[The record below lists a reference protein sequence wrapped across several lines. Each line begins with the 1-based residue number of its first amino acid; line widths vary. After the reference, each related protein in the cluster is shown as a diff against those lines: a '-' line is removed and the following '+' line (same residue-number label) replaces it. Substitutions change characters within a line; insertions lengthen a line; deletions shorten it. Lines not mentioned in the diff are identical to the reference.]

1 MALWLS
7 GSLPAMYHAE
17 NIGPLVESERE
28 QRERA
33 REREREK
40 GKKRAPISSGR
51 ARESAA
57 VSGDK
62 SSVCYTRSRGER
74 KVDDSFGGRERACRV

>member
-1 MALWLS
+1 MWVD
-7 GSLPAMYHAE
+7 GSLALCRAMYHAE

-33 REREREK
+33 KERKRVVDGERAL
-40 GKKRAPISSGR
+40 APISSSR

-62 SSVCYTRSRGER
+62 SSVCYTRSDGET
-74 KVDDSFGGRERACRV
+74 KVKRFV